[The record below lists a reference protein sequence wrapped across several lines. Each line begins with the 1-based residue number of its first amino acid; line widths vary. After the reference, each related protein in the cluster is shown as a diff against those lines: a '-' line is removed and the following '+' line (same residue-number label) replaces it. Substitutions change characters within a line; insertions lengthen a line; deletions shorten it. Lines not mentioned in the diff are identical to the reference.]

1 MTKSIP
7 ALFLAAA
14 CCTAFAQQPAAPVVE
29 NAWVRASVPGQRGT
43 GGFMRITARE
53 ATQLVGVASPAAGVA
68 EVHEMKMDGDVMRM
82 RALPAL
88 DLPAGRTVELKPGGL
103 HLMLQELRNPLQ
115 AGQTVPL
122 TLVFRNARGVESRVQ
137 MQAPV
142 AVHAPGAAPAAAH
155 HGHKH

>member
-103 HLMLQELRNPLQ
+103 HLMLQELRQPLA
-115 AGQTVPL
+115 AGAKVPL
-122 TLVFRNARGVESRVQ
+122 TLVFRNAKGVESRLEL
-137 MQAPV
+137 QAPV
-142 AVHAPGAAPAAAH
+142 SLQGPAAAGAH
-155 HGHKH
+155 SHHKH